1 MKLMETQT
9 ALTAIVVLL
18 AGHLVLNFAQTM
30 ITPAWAASTVDCRIV
45 DIRTSD
51 KLAVKI
57 ADIDTRDPLNVK
69 MQRLS
74 SSYDALQV
82 KVVDWEERDPIKVK
96 IAP

>member
-1 MKLMETQT
+1 MKLLETQT

-30 ITPAWAASTVDCRIV
+30 VTPAWAASTVDCRIV

-51 KLAVKI
+51 KLA
-57 ADIDTRDPLNVK
+57 VK